1 MQVPMQNICSVRP
14 PSYLAAHVPQ
24 ANRPRPA
31 DTHQRRRSRD
41 RLRHAGRVWPRAVLR
56 GRVLSR
62 ASRPAIQISS
72 PAWLGGAGQGP
83 PRRLWDGSRERR
95 SAANR
100 LALPR
105 PRLLARGFPRR
116 ARALR
121 GVDGPEAPTLERQ
134 TRTAPRRR
142 GGSSWLEAGGPPL
155 RIRSVA
161 GLAPPLS
168 LPAHT
173 KAAPEGGFEVKDR
186 RRPTLPGGCPPSTIG
201 AEGLNGSVRNGK
213 RCFPLAMTTEIV
225 RDRSGP
231 GEA

>member
-1 MQVPMQNICSVRP
+1 VQVPVQNICSVRP

-24 ANRPRPA
+24 AYRPRPA
-31 DTHQRRRSRD
+31 DSHQRRRSRD

-105 PRLLARGFPRR
+105 PRLLAGGFPRR

-121 GVDGPEAPTLERQ
+121 RVDGPEPPALDRQ
-134 TRTAPRRR
+134 TRTAPRRHVNP
-142 GGSSWLEAGGPPL
+142 GS
-155 RIRSVA
+155 RVSVRA
-161 GLAPPLS
+161 APLS
-168 LPAHT
+168 LPPHT

-225 RDRSGP
+225 RDRSAP
-231 GEA
+231 ARLENCTQAKREK